1 MDELRNIFAPGAGFF
16 VGCNYW
22 ASHAGTAM
30 WRDWRPD
37 VVAEDFELLSRNG
50 VEVARIFPL
59 WPDFQPIQALTGGGQ
74 SFVEMRFG
82 EKPLPGTPAGRAGV
96 DEQMVRRFR
105 ELCRIAEENHVRL
118 VVGLVTGWM
127 SGRMHVPPAFERVN
141 VISDATAVKWQ
152 VRMVRYLVRSLK
164 ECSAVAAWDLG
175 NECNCMAYPVTADEA
190 WCWSDA
196 ITAAIRRE
204 DPARP
209 VVSGMHS
216 LSCDG
221 GAWRISD
228 QAEVTD
234 VLCTHPYPIF
244 TPYCATDPV
253 NTMRNAFHAA
263 AETRLYGD
271 IGKVPAFVEEAG
283 SLGPSFSSEK
293 VAGAYLNNML
303 WNSFAHDCRGLLW
316 WCANDQTRLEH
327 APYDWVA
334 MERELGLLRP
344 DREAKPTL
352 RTLKAFGE
360 MLDRTKLRVL
370 PPFRRDAVMILSQ
383 GQDQWGV
390 AYAGFL
396 LAKQAGFDVEFQF
409 ADQELKPAKFYLL
422 PSIRGTRVMPGRCCH
437 RLLKAVR
444 EGATLFVT
452 SDGGSLEPFNAVFGV
467 DIATVSRAVDETV
480 ICSKARDFR
489 LRCRAEFQIDLVNR
503 DAEILAVDGDDDPIF
518 CCRAFG
524 EGRVLFLAAPIERAA
539 TETPRAF
546 LPGGQELYRLYAVA
560 AEKAGVR
567 RRVFRTNPQLT
578 LTEHEVDG
586 DTLLVVA
593 VNNTPET
600 FTDEITSSAGW
611 RFDSMVW
618 GEPPVASDF
627 MVPGNSGVILKFRRV
642 ERVC

>member
-1 MDELRNIFAPGAGFF
+1 MDESQNMFAPGAGFF
-16 VGCNYW
+16 TGCNYW

-30 WRDWRPD
+30 WRDWRPE
-37 VVAEDFELLSRNG
+37 VVAEDFRLLGENG
-50 VEVARIFPL
+50 VEVARVFPL

-82 EKPLPGTPAGRAGV
+82 ELPLPETPAGRAGV
-96 DEQMVRRFR
+96 DETMVERFR
-105 ELCRIAEENHVRL
+105 ELCRIAAENRIRL
-118 VVGLVTGWM
+118 IVGLVTGWM

-164 ECSAVAAWDLG
+164 DCPAIAAWDLG
-175 NECNCMAYPVTADEA
+175 NECNCMAYPVSADEA

-204 DPARP
+204 DPTRP

-216 LSCDG
+216 LTCDG
-221 GAWRISD
+221 GAWKIVD

-234 VLCTHPYPIF
+234 VLCTHPYPLF
-244 TPYCATDPV
+244 TPHCATDPV

-271 IGKVPAFVEEAG
+271 IGRVPAFVEEAG

-293 VAGAYLNNML
+293 VAADYLNNML

-316 WCANDQTRLEH
+316 WCTNDQTRLEH

-344 DREAKPTL
+344 DREGKPTL
-352 RTLKAFGE
+352 RTMKAFGE
-360 MLDRTKLRVL
+360 MLDRTGLREL

-383 GQDQWGV
+383 DQDQWGV

-396 LAKQAGFDVEFQF
+396 LAKQAGFDIEFQF
-409 ADQELKPAKFYLL
+409 ADQELKPANFYIL
-422 PSIRGTRVMPGRCCH
+422 PSIRGTRVMPGRCYH
-437 RLLKAVR
+437 RLLKAVQ

-452 SDGGSLEPFNAVFGV
+452 SDGGSLEPFNSVFGI
-467 DIATVSRAVDETV
+467 DIATISRAVAETV
-480 ICSKARDFR
+480 ISSEEHDFH
-489 LRCRAEFQIDLVNR
+489 LRCRSEFQIDLVNR
-503 DAEILAVDGDDDPIF
+503 DAEILAVDSDDDPIF

-524 EGRVLFLAAPIERAA
+524 QGKVLFLAAPIERAA

-546 LPGGQELYRLYAVA
+546 LPGGQELYRLYALA

-578 LTEHEVDG
+578 LTEHEVDD

-593 VNNTPET
+593 VNNTPAA
-600 FTDEITSSAGW
+600 FTDEITCSPEW
-611 RFDSMVW
+611 VFDSMKW
-618 GEPPVASDF
+618 GENPVVSGF
-627 MVPGNSGVILKFRRV
+627 TVQGNSGSILKFRRA
-642 ERVC
+642 RRS

>member
-1 MDELRNIFAPGAGFF
+1 MDEPRNIFAPGVGFF
-16 VGCNYW
+16 TGCNYW

-30 WRDWRPD
+30 WRDWRPE
-37 VVAEDFELLSRNG
+37 VVAEDFRLLAENG
-50 VEVARIFPL
+50 VEVARMFPL
-59 WPDFQPIQALTGGGQ
+59 WPDFQPIQALTGCGQ

-82 EKPLPGTPAGRAGV
+82 EMPLPDTPAGRAGV
-96 DEQMVRRFR
+96 DERMVERFR
-105 ELCRIAEENHVRL
+105 ELCRIAAENEVRL
-118 VVGLVTGWM
+118 IVGLVTGWM

-141 VISDATAVKWQ
+141 VITDATAVKWE

-164 ECSAVAAWDLG
+164 DCSAIAAWDLG
-175 NECNCMAYPVTADEA
+175 NECNCMAFPVSADEA

-204 DPARP
+204 DPERP

-221 GAWRISD
+221 GAWTISD

-234 VLCTHPYPIF
+234 VLCTHPYPLF

-271 IGKVPAFVEEAG
+271 VGNVPAFVEEAG
-283 SLGPSFSSEK
+283 SLGPSFSSEE

-316 WCANDQTRLEH
+316 WCANDQIRLEH

-344 DREAKPTL
+344 DREAKPVL
-352 RTLKAFGE
+352 RTMKAFGE
-360 MLDRTKLRVL
+360 MLDRVGLRTL

-383 GQDQWGV
+383 DQDQWGV

-409 ADQELKPAKFYLL
+409 ADQELKPAKFYIL
-422 PSIRGTRVMPGRCCH
+422 PSIRGTRVMPGRCYH

-444 EGATLFVT
+444 EGATLLVT

-467 DIATVSRAVDETV
+467 DIATVSRAVAETV
-480 ICSKARDFR
+480 IHSEERDFH
-489 LRCRAEFQIDLVNR
+489 LRCRSEFQIDLVNR
-503 DAEILAVDGDDDPIF
+503 DAEILAVDSDDDPIF

-524 EGRVLFLAAPIERAA
+524 EGKVLFLAAPIERAA

-546 LPGGQELYRLYAVA
+546 LPGGQEFYRLYAIA

-578 LTEHEVDG
+578 LTEHEVD
-586 DTLLVVA
+586 DETLLVVA
-593 VNNTPET
+593 VNNTPAA
-600 FTDEITSSAGW
+600 FTDEITSSPEW
-611 RFDSMVW
+611 VFDSMVW
-618 GEPPVASDF
+618 GEPPVVSGF
-627 MVPGNSGVILKFRRV
+627 TVQGNSGSILKFRRAK
-642 ERVC
+642 RA